1 MAVLLLSFFL
11 VGPKSAT
18 VRVPTAICQSR
29 ELGRAAGIP
38 DKLNQKGLWHS
49 LLVLKDVYNVG
60 GDILV
65 HHQQYHLLGIGSV
78 RND

>member
-1 MAVLLLSFFL
+1 MAILLLSFFL
-11 VGPKSAT
+11 VGRKSAT
-18 VRVPTAICQSR
+18 VRVPTAICQSLD
-29 ELGRAAGIP
+29 LGRAAGIP
-38 DKLNQKGLWHS
+38 DKFNQKGLWHS

-65 HHQQYHLLGIGSV
+65 HHQYHLLGTGSV